1 MILLIGNFLS
11 KHGLNPTAIED
22 LATALSNRY
31 EIKISSDKKNPFF
44 RLLDMAIS
52 VVNNRKRCQLIIV
65 DVFSTYALTFSCLVI
80 FLAKLFNI
88 PYIPVLRGG
97 YLSERYRKY
106 PRIFIFLFSNASTI
120 ICPSKYLKRCFDD
133 KNYTIKVIPNYID
146 LKMYSFK
153 IRKQIKPQILWVRS
167 IHNIYNPL
175 MAVHVLDGIKKKY
188 PDARLCMVGPVK
200 DNRVMEQL
208 KILISRLDLQDHVLF
223 SGQLSKI
230 EWTALS
236 KDYDIFINTTDYDN
250 NPVTLLEAMALGLPI
265 VSTNVGGVPYL
276 IEDGETG
283 FLVAPNDANAM
294 AEKIIELISGELS
307 HLQIIDNARVKV
319 SKYDKQN
326 IIPNWYSIIDKYLNQ
341 KNAF

>member
-11 KHGLNPTAIED
+11 SHGLNPTAIED

-44 RLLDMAIS
+44 RLLDMAMS

-80 FLAKLFNI
+80 LLAKLFNI

-106 PRIFIFLFSNASTI
+106 PPIFIFLFSNASTI

-167 IHNIYNPL
+167 IHNIYNPS
-175 MAVHVLDGIKKKY
+175 MAIHVLGKIRKIY
-188 PDARLCMVGPVK
+188 PNARLCMVGPVK

-236 KDYDIFINTTDYDN
+236 NDYDIFINTTDYDN
-250 NPVTLLEAMALGLPI
+250 NPVTLLESMALGLPI

-276 IEDGETG
+276 IDDKVTG
-283 FLVAPNDANAM
+283 LLVEAKKSEQM
-294 AEKIIELISGELS
+294 VEKINELISGKIDGY
-307 HLQIIDNARVKV
+307 QIARNAREAV
-319 SKYDKQN
+319 SHYDKN
-326 IIPNWYSIIDKYLNQ
+326 EIIKQWCQTINELN
-341 KNAF
+341 

>member
-11 KHGLNPTAIED
+11 SHGLNPTAIED

-44 RLLDMAIS
+44 RLLDMAMS

-65 DVFSTYALTFSCLVI
+65 DVFSTYALIFSCLVI

-106 PRIFIFLFSNASTI
+106 PPIFIFLFSNASTI

-175 MAVHVLDGIKKKY
+175 MAVHVLYGIKKKY

-250 NPVTLLEAMALGLPI
+250 NPVTLLESMALGLPI

-276 IEDGETG
+276 IDDKVTG
-283 FLVAPNDANAM
+283 LLVEAKKSEQM
-294 AEKIIELISGELS
+294 VEKINELISGKIDGYQIARNAREKVS
-307 HLQIIDNARVKV
+307 HYDKSQII
-319 SKYDKQN
+319 KQWCQTIN
-326 IIPNWYSIIDKYLNQ
+326 KLN
-341 KNAF
+341 

>member
-11 KHGLNPTAIED
+11 SHGLNPTAIED

-44 RLLDMAIS
+44 RLLDMAMS

-106 PRIFIFLFSNASTI
+106 PSIFIFLFSNASTI

-200 DNRVMEQL
+200 DNRVMKQL

-250 NPVTLLEAMALGLPI
+250 NPVTLLESMALGLPI

-276 IEDGETG
+276 IDDKVTG
-283 FLVAPNDANAM
+283 LLVEAKKSEQM
-294 AEKIIELISGELS
+294 VEKINELISGKIDGY
-307 HLQIIDNARVKV
+307 QIARNAREAV
-319 SKYDKQN
+319 SHYDKN
-326 IIPNWYSIIDKYLNQ
+326 EIIKQWCQTINELN
-341 KNAF
+341 

>member
-11 KHGLNPTAIED
+11 SHGLNPTAIED

-44 RLLDMAIS
+44 RLLDMAMS

-106 PRIFIFLFSNASTI
+106 PPIFIFLFSNASTI

-200 DNRVMEQL
+200 DNRVMELL

-250 NPVTLLEAMALGLPI
+250 NPVTLLESMALGLPI

-276 IEDGETG
+276 IDDNVTG
-283 FLVAPNDANAM
+283 LLVEAKKSEQM
-294 AEKIIELISGELS
+294 VEKINELISGKIDGYQIARNARERIS
-307 HLQIIDNARVKV
+307 IMDKKEIIKKWYDIIDDAVLYIK
-319 SKYDKQN
+319 
-326 IIPNWYSIIDKYLNQ
+326 
-341 KNAF
+341 

>member
-1 MILLIGNFLS
+1 MNFKLILLIGNFLS
-11 KHGLNPTAIED
+11 SHGLNPTAIED

-44 RLLDMAIS
+44 RLLDMAMS

-65 DVFSTYALTFSCLVI
+65 DVFSTYALIFSCLVI

-106 PRIFIFLFSNASTI
+106 PPIFIFLFSKASTI

-167 IHNIYNPL
+167 IHNIYNP
-175 MAVHVLDGIKKKY
+175 
-188 PDARLCMVGPVK
+188 
-200 DNRVMEQL
+200 
-208 KILISRLDLQDHVLF
+208 F
-223 SGQLSKI
+223 
-230 EWTALS
+230 
-236 KDYDIFINTTDYDN
+236 
-250 NPVTLLEAMALGLPI
+250 
-265 VSTNVGGVPYL
+265 PYL
-276 IEDGETG
+276 D
-283 FLVAPNDANAM
+283 
-294 AEKIIELISGELS
+294 IILL
-307 HLQIIDNARVKV
+307 R
-319 SKYDKQN
+319 
-326 IIPNWYSIIDKYLNQ
+326 
-341 KNAF
+341 

>member
-44 RLLDMAIS
+44 RLLDMAMS

-80 FLAKLFNI
+80 LLAKIYKI

-97 YLSERYRKY
+97 YLPERYRKY
-106 PRIFIFLFSNASTI
+106 PPIFIYLFSNASTI

-175 MAVHVLDGIKKKY
+175 MAVHVLYGIKKKY

-250 NPVTLLEAMALGLPI
+250 NPVTLLESMALGLPI

-276 IEDGETG
+276 IDDKVTG
-283 FLVAPNDANAM
+283 LLVEAKKSEQM
-294 AEKIIELISGELS
+294 VEKINELISGKIDGYQIARNAREKVS
-307 HLQIIDNARVKV
+307 HYDKSQII
-319 SKYDKQN
+319 KQWCQTIN
-326 IIPNWYSIIDKYLNQ
+326 KLN
-341 KNAF
+341 

>member
-11 KHGLNPTAIED
+11 SHGLNPTAIED

-31 EIKISSDKKNPFF
+31 EIKISSNKKNPFF
-44 RLLDMAIS
+44 RLLDMAMS

-106 PRIFIFLFSNASTI
+106 PPIFIFLFSNASTI

-276 IEDGETG
+276 IDDNVTG
-283 FLVAPNDANAM
+283 LLVEAKKSEQM
-294 AEKIIELISGELS
+294 VEKINELISGKIDGDFITRNARQRISIMDKKEIIKKWYD
-307 HLQIIDNARVKV
+307 IIDDAVLYIK
-319 SKYDKQN
+319 
-326 IIPNWYSIIDKYLNQ
+326 
-341 KNAF
+341 

>member
-1 MILLIGNFLS
+1 M
-11 KHGLNPTAIED
+11 KHQK
-22 LATALSNRY
+22 SC
-31 EIKISSDKKNPFF
+31 K
-44 RLLDMAIS
+44 
-52 VVNNRKRCQLIIV
+52 LIIV
-65 DVFSTYALTFSCLVI
+65 DVFGTKAILFSISVILV
-80 FLAKLFNI
+80 AKIYKI

-97 YLSERYRKY
+97 YLPERYRKY
-106 PRIFIFLFSNASTI
+106 PPIFIFLFSNASKI

-250 NPVTLLEAMALGLPI
+250 NPVTLLESMALGLPI

-276 IEDGETG
+276 IDDKVTG
-283 FLVAPNDANAM
+283 LLVEAKKSEQM
-294 AEKIIELISGELS
+294 VEKINELISGKIDGY
-307 HLQIIDNARVKV
+307 QIARNAREAV
-319 SKYDKQN
+319 SYYDKN
-326 IIPNWYSIIDKYLNQ
+326 EIIKQWCQTINELN
-341 KNAF
+341 

>member
-11 KHGLNPTAIED
+11 SHGLNPTAIED

-31 EIKISSDKKNPFF
+31 EIKISSDKNNPFF
-44 RLLDMAIS
+44 RLLDMAMS

-65 DVFSTYALTFSCLVI
+65 DVFSTYALIFSCLVI
-80 FLAKLFNI
+80 LLAKIYKI

-97 YLSERYRKY
+97 YLPERYREN
-106 PRIFIFLFSNASTI
+106 PRIFNFLLTDARTI
-120 ICPSKYLKRCFDD
+120 ISPSEYLQKSFQ
-133 KNYTIKVIPNYID
+133 NNSFPITVIPNYID
-146 LKMYSFK
+146 LEKYSFK
-153 IRKQIKPQILWVRS
+153 SRKKIKPHLFWVRS

-175 MAVHVLDGIKKKY
+175 MAVHVLYGIKKKY
-188 PDARLCMVGPVK
+188 PDARLCMAGPVK

-208 KILISRLDLQDHVLF
+208 KILISRLDLQSHVLF

-250 NPVTLLEAMALGLPI
+250 NPVTLLESMALGLPI

-276 IEDGETG
+276 IDDKVTG
-283 FLVAPNDANAM
+283 LLVEAKKSEQM
-294 AEKIIELISGELS
+294 VEKINELISGKIDGY
-307 HLQIIDNARVKV
+307 QIARNAREAV
-319 SKYDKQN
+319 SHYDKN
-326 IIPNWYSIIDKYLNQ
+326 EIIKQWYQTINELN
-341 KNAF
+341 

>member
-1 MILLIGNFLS
+1 MILLVGNFLS

-22 LATALSNRY
+22 LALSLSEKY
-31 EIKISSDKKNPFF
+31 TIVTVSDKLNSLH
-44 RLLDMAIS
+44 RLWDMICCI
-52 VVNNRKRCQLIIV
+52 VEYRKSCKLIIV
-65 DVFSTYALTFSCLVI
+65 DVFSTYALIFSCIVI
-80 FLAKLFNI
+80 LLAKLFNI
-88 PYIPVLRGG
+88 PYMPVLRGG

-153 IRKQIKPQILWVRS
+153 IRKEIKPRILWVRS
-167 IHNIYNPL
+167 IHNIYNPE
-175 MAVHVLDGIKKKY
+175 MAIHILEKIRKTY
-188 PDARLCMVGPVK
+188 PDTKLCMVGPVK
-200 DNRVMEQL
+200 DDRVMEHL
-208 KILISRLDLQDHVLF
+208 KKLISRLDLQDHVSF

-230 EWTALS
+230 EWTSLS

-276 IEDGETG
+276 IDDNVTG
-283 FLVAPNDANAM
+283 LLVGAKKSEQM
-294 AEKIIELISGELS
+294 AEKINELISGKIDGY
-307 HLQIIDNARVKV
+307 QIARNAREEV
-319 SKYDKQN
+319 SHYDKN
-326 IIPNWYSIIDKYLNQ
+326 EIIKQWCQTINEFN
-341 KNAF
+341 